1 MSARYKVAVYVPE
14 NDADRVKEAGESLL
28 FWCNIKIA

>member
-1 MSARYKVAVYVPE
+1 MSARYKVVVYVPE

-28 FWCNIKIA
+28 VYIKLK